1 MKTFI
6 CTICALAFAMSMT
19 AQEESKNGWVV
30 GEQESSFPGE
40 MIEYA
45 VSQAL
50 ETVEGEDGPIVVS
63 LNAMIFRGALRYF
76 FSTKGENF
84 VVDHLQTQKVLL
96 HIDDQRA
103 TNYALVGN
111 NTYTSNSLSFDGSYK
126 NQFKKLL
133 KKGGKTCTVVLEFEK
148 SGQKTLTFNIEGL
161 PDKFLK

>member
-1 MKTFI
+1 MKTII

-19 AQEESKNGWVV
+19 AQEENKTGWVV

-45 VSQAL
+45 VSQAR
-50 ETVEGEDGPIVVS
+50 ETIEGEDGPIVVS

-76 FSTKGENF
+76 LSSKGENF
-84 VVDHLQTQKVLL
+84 VVDHLQMQRVLIN
-96 HIDDQRA
+96 IDDGRA

-111 NTYTSNSLSFDGSYK
+111 NTYTSNSLTFDGSYK

-133 KKGGKTCTVVLEFEK
+133 KKGGKICTAVVEFEK
-148 SGQKTLTFNIEGL
+148 SGQKTVSFNIEGL